1 MSTETY
7 SEPVDVEPVKRVAR
21 KGAGRRPAP
30 NPFIDSVRLV
40 AGHPSIVKGRGFSL
54 DSERGET
61 LKQRHGRIRRWLTA
75 AGVEI
80 ASEQGRSEPYRIGMA
95 IEPNTEG
102 SGVVGDYIVK
112 FWDKTSY

>member
-7 SEPVDVEPVKRVAR
+7 SEAVDVAPVKRVAR

-40 AGHPSIVKGRGFSL
+40 IGNGATKGRGFSL
-54 DSERGET
+54 DAERGET
-61 LKQRHGRIRRWLTA
+61 LKQRHGRVRRALTA

-80 ASEQGRSEPYRIGMA
+80 ANEQGRGEPYRIGMA
-95 IEPNTEG
+95 IEPNAEG
-102 SGVVGDYIVK
+102 SGVSGDYIVK